1 MPRICRNLSSLP
13 LFASLLVGVAS
24 LAPAPVAAAP
34 DNGYSTVIEPQFT
47 GEELRYQQDLWA
59 VEVAVKPMRMVYVQV
74 RNPKTGEKSSEMIWY
89 LVYKIVNRPVA
100 HLGTPDTD
108 PVNVEDAPPPRI
120 FSPKATLVYNDR
132 DLHGA
137 VVDSIVPEAMQA
149 ILAREGRDLKTA
161 VQIDLKT
168 AVQITGPLPPVTPA
182 DAKKENA
189 EYGVL
194 MFRGVNPRT
203 TTFSVYLSGFSNAY
217 KTGKAE
223 SGQTPILRRTIVIP
237 YRRPADEYDQ
247 FEKEI
252 HQVGSPK
259 WLYVPDEAAAKSAS

>member
-13 LFASLLVGVAS
+13 LVAGLLVGVAS
-24 LAPAPVAAAP
+24 LAPAPVIGAP

-74 RNPKTGEKSSEMIWY
+74 RNPKTGEKSSEMVWY

-120 FSPKATLVYNDR
+120 FSPKATLVYDDR

-137 VVDSIVPEAMQA
+137 VVDSIVPEALQA
-149 ILAREGRDLKTA
+149 ILAREGR
-161 VQIDLKT
+161 DLKT

-189 EYGVL
+189 EYGVF

-217 KTGKAE
+217 KTGKVE

-252 HQVGSPK
+252 HQAGTPR
-259 WLYVPDEAAAKSAS
+259 WLYVPDEAAVKSAS